1 MTRRLVI
8 SDHALLR
15 YIERFYSIELQT
27 VRDEIE
33 RKCGDAARAGA
44 KKITVGDATFVFTQH
59 EAGPALVTVL
69 TSAMNAGAKQNS
81 FNHKKG
87 DIRGPRAQSVGV
99 EDDR

>member
-44 KKITVGDATFVFTQH
+44 KKITVGSATFVFAQH
-59 EAGPALVTVL
+59 EAGP
-69 TSAMNAGAKQNS
+69 AMNAGAKQNS

-87 DIRGPRAQSVGV
+87 NIRGPRAQSVGV
-99 EDDR
+99 EDVE